1 MIRKKAVCC
10 LLTALFLL
18 LANTP
23 TTLGADGE
31 YRKPA
36 SPPHAPP
43 IEYEPKTR
51 KYRAEC
57 LAMFGIGVHEL
68 LTSARIHKEFR
79 HLSRHYHPDRVGH
92 TAYNLEYYQNITT
105 MRDDLVQE
113 VELGMQYI
121 TDRAVYRN
129 GQYHFQR
136 AEAGAGGGGFT
147 SARARQDTAGASG
160 GAAGAGGSA
169 AGAGGRNHNPHD
181 WFEQYSAQAA
191 AEILREAQAAAE
203 KAAAQKAA
211 AEKADAQEAEERA
224 KAKVAEE
231 AKRFEEFW
239 QEQVAWEEQRVEN
252 LKSKKKRWASFWEQ
266 EQERLAI
273 KEDAERRAAIHDNA
287 TAAAQS
293 FVDAVWEERKRQ
305 EDSEKEELQAIVEE
319 IERRASI
326 HLNATKAA
334 LALLKGFYWSRFAQE
349 EKDYE
354 ASEKNKHW
362 KWWLKEIL
370 QAGFDVFDFCD
381 ASFAP
386 LTEEAMERKCSRKAG
401 RRGGSHSPIV
411 ISDTEQDQTQNAQQH
426 QHVPDT
432 SAQDPQ
438 QHQHAPDTSAQDPQ
452 QYQHAPDTSA
462 QDTEQGPAQDTSA
475 GMNMRDSDDES
486 CDVSTRGRKRMKT
499 DRYRPQ

>member
-1 MIRKKAVCC
+1 MIRRKAVCC

-18 LANTP
+18 LAHTP

-43 IEYEPKTR
+43 IAYEPKTQ

-92 TAYNLEYYQNITT
+92 TAYNLEYYQNLTT

-136 AEAGAGGGGFT
+136 ADAGAGGGGFT
-147 SARARQDTAGASG
+147 SARSQQHTSDFWRQAAQNMQE
-160 GAAGAGGSA
+160 AAGAGGSA
-169 AGAGGRNHNPHD
+169 AGASGSAHHNPRD
-181 WFEQYSAQAA
+181 WFEEYWN
-191 AEILREAQAAAE
+191 AQAAAE
-203 KAAAQKAA
+203 KAAAEKAA
-211 AEKADAQEAEERA
+211 AEKADAQESAQRA

-252 LKSKKKRWASFWEQ
+252 LQSKKKRWASFWEQ

-287 TAAAQS
+287 TAAAQC

-305 EDSEKEELQAIVEE
+305 EDAEKEELQAIVEE
-319 IERRASI
+319 IERRAAI

-411 ISDTEQDQTQNAQQH
+411 ISDTEQDQAQNAQQH
-426 QHVPDT
+426 
-432 SAQDPQ
+432 
-438 QHQHAPDTSAQDPQ
+438 
-452 QYQHAPDTSA
+452 QHAPDTSA